1 MGLHLSQKSDPA
13 PIHAYLNEDRDGLI
27 DIVLVLG
34 PQIIVQCIVIL
45 LEKIDHNKQVDN
57 MTNHQKNASQ

>member
-1 MGLHLSQKSDPA
+1 MGPHLSQKCDPA
-13 PIHAYLNEDRDGLI
+13 PIHAYLNEDRDGPME
-27 DIVLVLG
+27 IVLVLG